1 MLFSFLLFLIHCE
14 EQPGVYSPNGDFLPL
29 AKDTLKGKALL
40 SDYPDNKIPI
50 KRFFRIIDS
59 YTVEGDENYGL
70 QEVFGHITK
79 LDDSTNFIWNFTSY
93 GIGGRISKEEQ
104 VTFLHLCEL
113 DQELESGKFNLAI
126 WSKVTAENGMNYS
139 VLLFNETSEFY
150 EVTNWKE
157 TIGTVV
163 LYLFFVGVVGGILY
177 VIFSKDKATKTK
189 APSRKEVA
197 DYSVIHKA
205 SRSSS
210 PANRKASPSKRNPS
224 PGK

>member
-1 MLFSFLLFLIHCE
+1 M
-14 EQPGVYSPNGDFLPL
+14 
-29 AKDTLKGKALL
+29 
-40 SDYPDNKIPI
+40 
-50 KRFFRIIDS
+50 
-59 YTVEGDENYGL
+59 
-70 QEVFGHITK
+70 
-79 LDDSTNFIWNFTSY
+79 
-93 GIGGRISKEEQ
+93 
-104 VTFLHLCEL
+104 
-113 DQELESGKFNLAI
+113 AI

-157 TIGTVV
+157 TIGTVL